1 MKRKAEAKREG
12 EEKKIHNR
20 KSKEKKI
27 VTEMG
32 FEPMLL
38 SKLQSQIF
46 SGKIFS

>member
-1 MKRKAEAKREG
+1 
-12 EEKKIHNR
+12 
-20 KSKEKKI
+20 